1 VDNLKVAQFLYLIIN
16 NKEIRDVIDTIRSK
30 VVLILGRFDNKNKPR
45 LNRIREVL
53 SSLRDEKGE
62 QRYIPVMFDFEKP
75 ESTNFMEPVV
85 TLAHMSRFI
94 IADFTDPKVVLAELH
109 AIYGPAKI
117 PLLPLLRQTPGEDV
131 IEPIPLP
138 DIRHNNRWI
147 MATHR
152 FANDDDLLKE
162 VSALADR
169 AEKHRRRVEREIAR
183 SNEDYEDED

>member
-1 VDNLKVAQFLYLIIN
+1 MAQFLYLIIN
-16 NKEIRDVIDTIRSK
+16 NEEIRNVIDTIRSK
-30 VVLILGRFDNKNKPR
+30 VVLILGRFEGKNKTR
-45 LNRIREVL
+45 LNSLREVL
-53 SSLRDEKGE
+53 SSLRDENGE

-94 IADFTDPKVVLAELH
+94 IADFTASKVVLAELRE
-109 AIYGPAKI
+109 IYGPAQI
-117 PLLPLLRQTPGEDV
+117 PLLPLLQQMEGETV

-138 DIRHNNRWI
+138 DIRRNNRWI

-152 FANDDDLLKE
+152 FTEDHDLLAQ

-169 AEKHRRRVEREIAR
+169 AEKHRRRVEKEIAR
-183 SNEDYEDED
+183 SSEDYEDEE